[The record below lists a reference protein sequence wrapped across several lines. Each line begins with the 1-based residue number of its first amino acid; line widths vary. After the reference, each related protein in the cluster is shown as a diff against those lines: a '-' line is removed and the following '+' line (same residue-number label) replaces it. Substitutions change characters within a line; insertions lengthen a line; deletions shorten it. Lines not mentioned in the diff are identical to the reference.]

1 MDFKHL
7 QWFLALCE
15 TQHFGQASSLCHI
28 SASALS
34 RAIQQ
39 MEENMGVCLF
49 WRDNRSVRLT
59 PEGEKFRR
67 YARETLEGWEQF
79 HSGLISGSETLKGE
93 IKIFCSVTAS
103 HSFLYTI
110 LSDFRRL
117 HPRIAIKLHT
127 GDPAQGV
134 ARIIE
139 GHEDIAIVARPE
151 SSNPAIECLTI
162 DQSPL
167 VLIGHKEHELPDT
180 PNHTDWQN
188 TPIILSE
195 QGITRDRWLKWL
207 RRHQIT
213 APIYAQVAG
222 HEAIVTMVGLGFGLG
237 LVPAIVLENS
247 PLKEQVKVLTP
258 SSFYNSHQ
266 EDNTH
271 FGTIDVALCTQKKRL
286 KNPIVAAF
294 WQAQTKIA
302 AKR

>member
-7 QWFLALCE
+7 QWFLALAE

-39 MEENMGVCLF
+39 TEEKLGVSLF
-49 WRDNRSVRLT
+49 SRDNRSVSLT
-59 PEGEKFRR
+59 PEGEKFRT
-67 YARETLEGWEQF
+67 YARETLEQWEQF
-79 HSGLISGSETLKGE
+79 HSSLISGSQVLTGE

-103 HSFLYTI
+103 HSFLYSI

-117 HPRIAIKLHT
+117 HPRIGIKLHT
-127 GDPAQGV
+127 GDPAQGIS
-134 ARIIE
+134 RIRE

-151 SSNPAIECLTI
+151 SSHPSLEFLTI

-167 VLIGHKEHELPDT
+167 ALIGHNEHQLPNT
-180 PNHTDWQN
+180 PTNKAWQK

-195 QGITRDRWLKWL
+195 QGITRDRWIKWL
-207 RRHQIT
+207 RHHRIH
-213 APIYAQVAG
+213 APIYAQVGG

-237 LVPAIVLENS
+237 LVPTIVLDNS
-247 PLKEQVKVLTP
+247 PLKDQVSILQP
-258 SSFYNSHQ
+258 SQHY
-266 EDNTH
+266 DNQRN
-271 FGTIDVALCTQKKRL
+271 FGEIDVALCAQVKRL

-294 WQAQTKIA
+294 WQAQRSQFSA
-302 AKR
+302 A